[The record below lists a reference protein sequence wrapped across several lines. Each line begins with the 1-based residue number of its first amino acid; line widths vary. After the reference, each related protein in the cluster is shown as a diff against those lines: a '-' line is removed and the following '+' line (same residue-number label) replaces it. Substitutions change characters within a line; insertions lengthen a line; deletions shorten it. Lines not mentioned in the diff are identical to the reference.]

1 MSTKLKDIAE
11 ITGVSITSVSKVL
24 NNKPIRI
31 TPAKRKEIQAAAIRL
46 NYKVNLA
53 ARTLVTKR
61 SNLLGLIVP
70 DIENAYFSRLAKN
83 LQKISLENNN
93 VLLILN
99 SDERLKSDLLL
110 LDLLISRQVDGIFI
124 CPSYESFQ
132 TAELRKKLQGI
143 SIPLIMVD
151 RVYQDSGLCS
161 VSFDNTS
168 GAYEAVSLLIQKG
181 HRKIAIIA
189 PPENENTVYSRLG
202 GYQKALADHLL
213 PLDASYVFH
222 GDYSY
227 DSGYAAGMEILQTD
241 ATAVFS
247 CNDMMTLGFL
257 KALRE
262 TKKKIPGDISVISND
277 NISTDYTFGVPIT
290 TVIQNVA
297 LLARESFQSF
307 QSLVDTGTISEKIL
321 KPILIERDSIMSM
334 QASTEKPL
342 IEEESKEEGSEEKA

>member
-1 MSTKLKDIAE
+1 M
-11 ITGVSITSVSKVL
+11 
-24 NNKPIRI
+24 
-31 TPAKRKEIQAAAIRL
+31 
-46 NYKVNLA
+46 
-53 ARTLVTKR
+53 
-61 SNLLGLIVP
+61 
-70 DIENAYFSRLAKN
+70 
-83 LQKISLENNN
+83 
-93 VLLILN
+93 
-99 SDERLKSDLLL
+99 
-110 LDLLISRQVDGIFI
+110 
-124 CPSYESFQ
+124 
-132 TAELRKKLQGI
+132 
-143 SIPLIMVD
+143 
-151 RVYQDSGLCS
+151 
-161 VSFDNTS
+161 
-168 GAYEAVSLLIQKG
+168 IQKG